1 MESKR
6 EKKRRGGGLYF
17 RGKKAKKGRKE
28 IIGERWRCCSGETQV
43 KGEMMRDISGST
55 IANDSILFRRRV
67 ARKPLLV
74 NLRKLSFS
82 HSRINGRYS
91 PDTFH
96 ETPRPCLSAAH
107 YLHRRIE
114 VPFETRG
121 CNIVLSL
128 PIVYLSDGHRWPS
141 FRNDTGKFNLFA
153 PRPCPG
159 RDGKFNESSFN
170 SFLFFFFLK
179 KEERNPTCH

>member
-28 IIGERWRCCSGETQV
+28 IMGERWRCCSGETQV

-82 HSRINGRYS
+82 HSRINARYLPRNTSAMPIGRS
-91 PDTFH
+91 
-96 ETPRPCLSAAH
+96 LSSS
-107 YLHRRIE
+107 E
-114 VPFETRG
+114 DRG
-121 CNIVLSL
+121 A
-128 PIVYLSDGHRWPS
+128 
-141 FRNDTGKFNLFA
+141 FRNERLQHCSFA
-153 PRPCPG
+153 SNCLPVRRPSMALLP
-159 RDGKFNESSFN
+159 
-170 SFLFFFFLK
+170 
-179 KEERNPTCH
+179 ERHGQI

>member
-1 MESKR
+1 M
-6 EKKRRGGGLYF
+6 
-17 RGKKAKKGRKE
+17 
-28 IIGERWRCCSGETQV
+28 GERWRCCSGEAQV